1 MKKVKCEFEHDYKN
15 ISDIKSVLNEIGAT
29 MAVLKMLPKNANDK
43 NQVYIASDL
52 NILHPTFALT
62 FQERGQ
68 SESITK
74 RQSDP
79 NKVIPEAVF
88 DNFYWLTKDKKQVQA
103 KGVKAILYAQY
114 PEARLSGFQTIE
126 NSMPRSMSVEYTKQT
141 DAPKRL
147 LILAQLPGGTAVGL
161 MLVAPSESLTTEV
174 SELPSFNGSRVCKK
188 LIIEQDG
195 STKLATILKDIIG
208 KTFDGCRY
216 DKHGNTIPF
225 RGTQVCGY
233 TLEHA
238 CEIIPN
244 SNKNG
249 DIFGI
254 ELKTH
259 TQKKVTLFTPEPDF
273 GDYRDDYPLF
283 MKTNGYKDAQGNWR
297 LTGVH
302 KAGILS
308 KKSGLTLKVR
318 AKKYVKSSKLW
329 IETDYD
335 PDSCS
340 TAKMDYMDVVL
351 LNSENH
357 VTAGW
362 SFERLMNCWGAKHN
376 EVVYIPASKKENS
389 NKVKHKEGF
398 EFEVTFGQTVM
409 WCKNTTADQLFKAI
423 HEGIIFL
430 DPAPKLHAS
439 DPSQNK
445 RRSQWRVNDIAKAAT
460 TLYTEVLFRELT
472 TET

>member
-1 MKKVKCEFEHDYKN
+1 MIKEQCEFEHHFEN
-15 ISDIKSVLNEIGAT
+15 VETIETTLSQIGAT
-29 MAVLKMLPKNANDK
+29 MAVLKILPKNANDK

-62 FQERGQ
+62 FQDRGQ
-68 SESITK
+68 SESTTK
-74 RQSDP
+74 RKSEP
-79 NKVIPEAVF
+79 NKLIPEAVF
-88 DNFYWLTKDKKQVQA
+88 DSFHWLTNENRQVQA

-126 NSMPRSMSVEYTKQT
+126 NTMPRSMSVEYTKQEIV
-141 DAPKRL
+141 PKRL
-147 LILAQLPGGTAVGL
+147 LILAQLPGGKALGI
-161 MLVAPSESLTTEV
+161 MAISPSNDLVDEV
-174 SELPSFNGSRVCKK
+174 NNLASFNGSRICKK

-195 STKLATILKDIIG
+195 TTELANMLKDIVG
-208 KTFDGCRY
+208 KTFDGCRF

-238 CEIIPN
+238 CGIVPN
-244 SNKNG
+244 SDKDG

-273 GDYRDDYPLF
+273 GDYRDDYNSF
-283 MKTNGYKDAQGNWR
+283 MKTNGYQDAQGNWR

-302 KAGILS
+302 KANILS
-308 KKSGLTLKVR
+308 KKSNLTMRVR
-318 AKKYVKSSKLW
+318 AKKYVKESKEW

-335 PDSCS
+335 PATCS
-340 TAKMDYMDVVL
+340 IAKMNYLDVVL
-351 LNSENH
+351 VNSDNH
-357 VTAGW
+357 VVAGW
-362 SFERLMNCWGAKHN
+362 SYERLMNCWGAKHN
-376 EVVYIPASKKENS
+376 EVVYIPASKKVNTNQE
-389 NKVKHKEGF
+389 KHAEGY
-398 EFEVTFGQTVM
+398 EFEVTFGENIM
-409 WCKNTTADQLFKAI
+409 WCKHTSADQLFKAI
-423 HEGIIFL
+423 HEGTIFL
-430 DPAPKLHAS
+430 DPAPKLHAT

-460 TLYTEVLFRELT
+460 TLYDEVLFRELA
-472 TET
+472 TE

>member
-1 MKKVKCEFEHDYKN
+1 MKEVKCEFEHSFEN
-15 ISDIKSVLNEIGAT
+15 VSDIKNVLSNIGAT

-68 SESITK
+68 SESTTK
-74 RQSDP
+74 RQSDS
-79 NKVIPEAVF
+79 NKMIPEAVF
-88 DNFYWLTKDKKQVQA
+88 DSFHWLTNDNKQVKA

-114 PEARLSGFQTIE
+114 PEARLSAFQTIE
-126 NSMPRSMSVEYTKQT
+126 NTMPRSMSIEYTKQE
-141 DAPKRL
+141 DVPKRL
-147 LILAQLPGGTAVGL
+147 LVLAQLPGGAAVGI
-161 MLVAPSESLTTEV
+161 MVIAPSDSLVDEV
-174 SELPSFNGSRVCKK
+174 NNLLSFNGSRICKK

-195 STKLATILKDIIG
+195 STKLAKILKDIVG

-244 SNKNG
+244 SDKNG

-273 GDYRDDYPLF
+273 GDYKDDYRTF
-283 MKTNGYKDAQGNWR
+283 MKTNGYQDKDGNWR

-302 KAGILS
+302 KANILS

-318 AKKYVKSSKLW
+318 AKKYVKELKEW

-335 PDSCS
+335 PETCS
-340 TAKMDYMDVVL
+340 TAKMDYMEVVL

-362 SFERLMNCWGAKHN
+362 SYERLMNCWGAKHN
-376 EVVYIPASKKENS
+376 EVVYIPASKQENS
-389 NKVKHKEGF
+389 NEEKHKEGY
-398 EFEVTFGQTVM
+398 EFEVTFGETIM

-423 HEGIIFL
+423 HEGTIFL
-430 DPAPKLHAS
+430 DPAPKLHAT

-445 RRSQWRVNDIAKAAT
+445 RRSQWRVNDIAKAAN
-460 TLYTEVLFRELT
+460 TLYAEVLFRELAV
-472 TET
+472 E